1 MQLLRLLQ
9 AGRCRRRRE
18 HYVSSGSRTRLFWML
33 RFEHSHAPV
42 PPSLLL
48 SFPPLSFTTR
58 FRMAQTVQRK
68 QKRKQPAAI
77 GHPPDSTPP
86 APKRVKV
93 AQTQTAR
100 KSTGG
105 REPQPRRRGGGG
117 GGGGGD
123 DSGDDGDGG
132 NGAPRAGPSRQ
143 RMWCSFLQM
152 RHSRRIDAFI
162 WAWIAPL
169 SSTQAEI
176 PERIV
181 IRPQKSG
188 GTDRAPSRFAR
199 SGGTRRARTC
209 CCAGFPLRALYERP
223 GPS

>member
-1 MQLLRLLQ
+1 
-9 AGRCRRRRE
+9 
-18 HYVSSGSRTRLFWML
+18 
-33 RFEHSHAPV
+33 
-42 PPSLLL
+42 
-48 SFPPLSFTTR
+48 
-58 FRMAQTVQRK
+58 MAQTIQRK
-68 QKRKQPAAI
+68 QKRKQAAAI
-77 GHPPDSTPP
+77 EHPPDSTPP

-117 GGGGGD
+117 GGGGGGD

-143 RMWCSFLQM
+143 RMWCSVLQM

-162 WAWIAPL
+162 WASIAPL

-176 PERIV
+176 PQRIV
-181 IRPQKSG
+181 TRLQKSG
-188 GTDRAPSRFAR
+188 GTDRAPSHFAR

-209 CCAGFPLRALYERP
+209 SCAGFPLRALYERP
-223 GPS
+223 FRCPMHFYCSTCADPVVGARDCNGHDHGCWSRLWESWTSLAELCPSCIAGSQRGIPCSSV